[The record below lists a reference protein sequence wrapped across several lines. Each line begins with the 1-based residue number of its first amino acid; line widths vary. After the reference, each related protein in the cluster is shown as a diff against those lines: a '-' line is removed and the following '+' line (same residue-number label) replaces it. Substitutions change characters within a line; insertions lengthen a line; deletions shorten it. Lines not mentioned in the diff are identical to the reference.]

1 MIIRNIQDL
10 VRLKQAYQTVFK
22 PSGDAE
28 IVLRHL
34 IKMGCV
40 NRTTFCP
47 GDPNKTMMN
56 EGARRLVLEALNLI
70 HGDADAVINRI
81 NQTYREDKE

>member
-1 MIIRNIQDL
+1 MIIRTISDL
-10 VRLKQAYQTVFK
+10 IRLKQAYQTVFK
-22 PSGDAE
+22 PSQDAD

-34 IKMGCV
+34 IKLGCV

-56 EGARRLVLEALNLI
+56 EGARRLVLEVLYLI
-70 HGDADAVINRI
+70 HGDTDAVMNRI

>member
-1 MIIRNIQDL
+1 MIIRNISDL
-10 VRLKQAYQTVFK
+10 IRLKQAYQTVFNS
-22 PSGDAE
+22 SGDSE

-56 EGARRLVLEALNLI
+56 EGARRLVLEVLNLI
-70 HGDADAVINRI
+70 HGDTDAVINRI

>member
-1 MIIRNIQDL
+1 MIIRNISDL
-10 VRLKQAYQTVFK
+10 IRLKQAYQTVFK
-22 PSGDAE
+22 IGGDSE

-56 EGARRLVLEALNLI
+56 EGARRLILEVLNLI
-70 HGDADAVINRI
+70 HGDTDAVINRI

>member
-1 MIIRNIQDL
+1 MIIRNVSDL
-10 VRLKQAYQTVFK
+10 IRLKQSYQQVFK
-22 PSGDAE
+22 PHKDAD

-34 IKMGCV
+34 MKLGCV

-56 EGARRLVLEALNLI
+56 EGARRLVLEVLNLI
-70 HGDADAVINRI
+70 HGDTDAVINRI
-81 NQTYREDKE
+81 TQTYREDKE

>member
-1 MIIRNIQDL
+1 MIIRNITDL
-10 VRLKQAYQTVFK
+10 IRLKQAYQTTFK
-22 PSGDAE
+22 PNTDAE

-34 IKMGCV
+34 IKLGCV

-56 EGARRLVLEALNLI
+56 EGARRLVLEVLNLI
-70 HGDADAVINRI
+70 HGDTDAVMNRI

>member
-1 MIIRNIQDL
+1 MIIRNISDL

-47 GDPNKTMMN
+47 GDPSKTMMN
-56 EGARRLVLEALNLI
+56 EGARRLVLEVLNLI
-70 HGDADAVINRI
+70 HGDTDAVINRI

>member
-1 MIIRNIQDL
+1 MIIRTLSDL
-10 VRLKQAYQTVFK
+10 IRLKQSYQIVFK
-22 PSGDAE
+22 PTKDSDM
-28 IVLRHL
+28 VLRHL
-34 IKMGCV
+34 MKLGCV

-56 EGARRLVLEALNLI
+56 EGARRLVLEVLNLI
-70 HGDADAVINRI
+70 HGDTDAVMNRI

>member
-22 PSGDAE
+22 NSGDSE

-34 IKMGCV
+34 IKLGCV

-56 EGARRLVLEALNLI
+56 EGARRLVLEVLNLI
-70 HGDADAVINRI
+70 HGDTDAVMNRI
-81 NQTYREDKE
+81 NQTYREEKE

>member
-1 MIIRNIQDL
+1 MIIRNISDL
-10 VRLKQAYQTVFK
+10 IRLKQAYQTVFK
-22 PSGDAE
+22 ISGDSE

-56 EGARRLVLEALNLI
+56 EGARRLILEVLNLI
-70 HGDADAVINRI
+70 HGDTDAVINRI